1 MRREGPITL
10 GDECP
15 IVRVPYVY
23 VRGASVVGEGHQ
35 WCGRSVERTGWSV
48 DHEGGASVRT
58 LGGASMMQ
66 MERPCNGGRSMDG
79 ASMMQMERSCNRGRS
94 VRSVEQW
101 MERSTVSGASV

>member
-15 IVRVPYVY
+15 IVRVSCVH
-23 VRGASVVGEGHQ
+23 VRRASVVGEGHQ

-79 ASMMQMERSCNRGRS
+79 ALTERPCNSGRS
-94 VRSVEQW
+94 V
-101 MERSTVSGASV
+101 

>member
-1 MRREGPITL
+1 MHREGPITL

-15 IVRVPYVY
+15 IVRVSCVH
-23 VRGASVVGEGHQ
+23 VRRASVVGEGHQ

-48 DHEGGASVRT
+48 DHEGGASVGT

-79 ASMMQMERSCNRGRS
+79 ASMMQMEHSCNRGRS
-94 VRSVEQW
+94 VN
-101 MERSTVSGASV
+101 GASM